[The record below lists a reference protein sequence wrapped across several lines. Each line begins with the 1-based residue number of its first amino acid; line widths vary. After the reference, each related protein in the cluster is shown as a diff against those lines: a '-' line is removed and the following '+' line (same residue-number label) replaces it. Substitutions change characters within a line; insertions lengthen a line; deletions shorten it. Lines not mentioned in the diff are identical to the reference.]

1 MKRAALAA
9 ASGALLAA
17 AYPALDL
24 GFLAW
29 LAAAPLVVLAVT
41 APGRGRAALEGFLF
55 GLVFQG
61 IIFTWWFHLLRDFGR
76 LSIPEASAV
85 FLLLAAYLGSYA
97 ALFAFALFRAASR
110 LGAGMALALA
120 PAIWTATELAR
131 SRLLTGVPWAL
142 LGDSQ
147 HAAPLFLQVA
157 DLGGVLGVSFV
168 VASGAGVLGWIWLAA
183 AARRGGGRPSPGI
196 AVVCVLAAAPIL
208 AAGYGA
214 ARLGQ
219 APASAGSIKV
229 ALVQGNVAQAEKWAP
244 EARNRILA
252 AHLDATRAAAWEG
265 AALVVW
271 PESSVPLPL
280 TSDPTYRTL
289 LQETARSLGVDL
301 LVGSVHYERDPG
313 GPHRVFNSAFLLSG
327 EDGAIPPQRY
337 DKIKLVPFGEYVPLR
352 RFMGPVEKLVEE
364 ASDFSSGTA
373 PVVLKA
379 RGALLAPLVC
389 YEAIFPDL
397 ARRFVAEG
405 AELIVNITNDNFL
418 GAGAGP
424 LQHLAFASV
433 RAVENRRWFLRAA
446 NTGISAVVDPWGRVI
461 ERTRLETSA
470 LIVHDT
476 PLRRDLTFYAR
487 HGDAFGWGCA
497 ILALAAVLFPRLQ
510 RNRTHG

>member
-9 ASGALLAA
+9 AAGVLLAA
-17 AYPALDL
+17 AYPTLDL

-29 LAAAPLVVLAVT
+29 LAPAPLVVLAIT
-41 APGRGRAALEGFLF
+41 SPSRGRAALEGFLF

-61 IIFTWWFHLLRDFGR
+61 VIFTWWFHLLRDFGQ
-76 LSIPEASAV
+76 LSVPEAGAV

-97 ALFAFALFRAASR
+97 ALFAAALSRTAAR
-110 LGAGMALALA
+110 FGAGPALAAA
-120 PAIWTATELAR
+120 PAIWCATELAR

-147 HAAPLFLQVA
+147 HAHPLFIQVA
-157 DLGGVLGVSFV
+157 DLGGVLAAGVV
-168 VASGAGVLGWIWLAA
+168 VASGASFLSWGWLRLRRRGVGAEAPPGPAAGILLAA
-183 AARRGGGRPSPGI
+183 VP
-196 AVVCVLAAAPIL
+196 LL

-214 ARLGQ
+214 VRLSQ
-219 APASAGSIKV
+219 QPASAGSLKV
-229 ALVQGNVAQAEKWAP
+229 GLVQGNVAQAEKWAP
-244 EARNRILA
+244 EARNRILS
-252 AHLDATRAAAWEG
+252 AHLEATREAAGEG

-289 LQETARSLGVDL
+289 LQETARRLGIDL
-301 LVGSVHYERDPG
+301 LVGSVHFEREPG
-313 GPHRVFNSAFLLSG
+313 QEPRVFNSAFLLSG
-327 EDGAIPPQRY
+327 EADPLPPQRY

-364 ASDFSSGTA
+364 ASDFSSGTR
-373 PVVLKA
+373 PVVMRAK
-379 RGALLAPLVC
+379 GALLAPLVC

-418 GAGAGP
+418 GTGAGP
-424 LQHLAFASV
+424 RQHLAFASL

-446 NTGISAVVDPWGRVI
+446 NTGISAVVDPWGRVV

-470 LIVHDT
+470 VIVHDT
-476 PLRRDLTFYAR
+476 PLLRGLTFYAR
-487 HGDAFGWGCA
+487 FGDVAGWACA
-497 ILALAAVLFPRLQ
+497 IVALAAVFFPGFSRS
-510 RNRTHG
+510 RTDG